1 MPSPAPIRD
10 MFTIMLR
17 TLLLAP
23 LACLALGSTSPA
35 QEAINYEQHANGF
48 ALDHGL
54 TGLTSIEVN
63 FRQVIDGAYAH
74 VTIGMFEVYHPIP
87 DLDNSGVA
95 RTFQGVCRQL
105 ITMQQTWLDNLEP
118 ESGRLKDVEADLKT
132 MDKWVKSWSL
142 GRLADLDLESP
153 HDLLDAFK
161 AKDKYRAASLRL
173 TDSFLRG
180 ESLGLERPLD
190 QFETSPLILC
200 PTRREFVRLV
210 CYAGLL
216 YETERSK
223 YWADNLHEWIEGR
236 IMNMRALALEY
247 VDVSLQVGDIY
258 GGQAMNV
265 RHTDELEQHVIQ
277 RAFLSMMQ
285 SYFGNQF
292 DPALAVGF
300 AINFN
305 VDVFGLDHGR
315 LEGDP
320 RGNSTPPREVFI
332 PGGNPDGGYL
342 PPLSAESPYREL
354 EGEFRYV
361 GKLSATQVAGNT
373 ADQNQQAR
381 LQSFLIHA
389 DTGSGKHVVM
399 SPFLGT
405 SALKAPVPP
414 TEFLG
419 DYQEFFRAYRTVFMH
434 WLRTEAGS
442 SKKDS
447 AKKFA
452 QLLCALGAST
462 GEGDPNLEALIPT
475 IYDGLVL
482 SNVEQNKDCLEGRFL
497 RWLKLE

>member
-1 MPSPAPIRD
+1 
-10 MFTIMLR
+10 MLR
-17 TLLLAP
+17 SLILAS
-23 LACLALGSTSPA
+23 LACLALGTSSRA

-54 TGLTSIEVN
+54 TGLTSVEVN
-63 FRQVIDGAYAH
+63 FRQVINEAYVH

-87 DLDNSGVA
+87 DLDNTGVA
-95 RTFQGVCRQL
+95 KTFQSVCRRL
-105 ITMQQTWLDNLEP
+105 LEMQQIWLDNLQP
-118 ESGRLKDVEADLKT
+118 ASGRLKDVEADIKT
-132 MDKWVKSWSL
+132 MDKWVKSWST
-142 GRLADLDLESP
+142 GRLGDLDLDSP
-153 HDLLDAFK
+153 RNLLDAFK

-173 TDSFLRG
+173 QDSFLRG
-180 ESLGLERPLD
+180 DSLGLERPSD
-190 QFETSPLILC
+190 QFETAPLILC

-216 YETERSK
+216 YEEERPK

-236 IMNMRALALEY
+236 IMDMRALALEF
-247 VDVSLQVGDIY
+247 VDVDREIGDIY
-258 GGQAMNV
+258 GGQSMNV
-265 RHTDELEQHVIQ
+265 RYKDGLEQHVIQ
-277 RAFLSMMQ
+277 RAFLSLMQ
-285 SYFGNQF
+285 SYFGQQF

-305 VDVFGLDHGR
+305 VDIFGLDHGR

-361 GKLSATQVAGNT
+361 KKLAGTQEAGNT
-373 ADQNQQAR
+373 ADQNLQAR

-405 SALKAPVPP
+405 SALSAPVPAP
-414 TEFLG
+414 EFLG

-452 QLLCALGAST
+452 QLLSALGAST

-475 IYDGLVL
+475 IYNGLLL
-482 SNVEQNKDCLEGRFL
+482 SNQEQNKDCLEGRFL
-497 RWLKLE
+497 RWLKLQ

>member
-1 MPSPAPIRD
+1 

-105 ITMQQTWLDNLEP
+105 ITMQQTWLDNLQP

>member
-105 ITMQQTWLDNLEP
+105 ITMQQTWLDNLQP

-265 RHTDELEQHVIQ
+265 RH
-277 RAFLSMMQ
+277 
-285 SYFGNQF
+285 
-292 DPALAVGF
+292 
-300 AINFN
+300 
-305 VDVFGLDHGR
+305 
-315 LEGDP
+315 
-320 RGNSTPPREVFI
+320 
-332 PGGNPDGGYL
+332 
-342 PPLSAESPYREL
+342 
-354 EGEFRYV
+354 
-361 GKLSATQVAGNT
+361 
-373 ADQNQQAR
+373 
-381 LQSFLIHA
+381 
-389 DTGSGKHVVM
+389 
-399 SPFLGT
+399 
-405 SALKAPVPP
+405 
-414 TEFLG
+414 
-419 DYQEFFRAYRTVFMH
+419 
-434 WLRTEAGS
+434 
-442 SKKDS
+442 
-447 AKKFA
+447 
-452 QLLCALGAST
+452 
-462 GEGDPNLEALIPT
+462 
-475 IYDGLVL
+475 
-482 SNVEQNKDCLEGRFL
+482 
-497 RWLKLE
+497 